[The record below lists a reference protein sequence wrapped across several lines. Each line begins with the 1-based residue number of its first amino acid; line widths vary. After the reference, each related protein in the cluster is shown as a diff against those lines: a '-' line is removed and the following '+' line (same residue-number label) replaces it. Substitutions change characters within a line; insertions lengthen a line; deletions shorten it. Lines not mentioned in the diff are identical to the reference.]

1 MTKEMVLAT
10 VGSIY
15 DKAVEIIES
24 ESQEGLEQ
32 YVAEMTVKIQEED
45 VQAAL
50 TLPILVLAMEE
61 SPKYNGR
68 VPK

>member
-10 VGSIY
+10 VSSIY